1 MGLVSAPAVA
11 RLADREGADRRK
23 RGKMRADQPV
33 ASSPAHTQAGGANRR
48 HLGDHSAQGGH
59 QLVIEPAVPFRL
71 DLTAWA
77 LRRRAHNEVDRW
89 DGRAYSRVL
98 ALGDEVGMLSVE
110 QSGAPGA
117 PRLTITFAGQAL
129 DRGSEADLRHALD
142 RLLGLSV
149 DLSGFRTMAA
159 ADPVLHQLA
168 ARMRGFR
175 PPRFPTVF
183 EALLNAV
190 ACQQLSITVGVHLL
204 NRLAAAHG
212 PRLAGASDG
221 PRAFPGPNDL
231 SAVSPEELRRLGFSL
246 TKARTIIGAAQAIVD
261 GALDLEG
268 LERLDDQAAIE
279 QLTGLYGVG
288 RWSAEYVMLRGLGRL
303 HIFPGDDVGARNKL
317 ERFLAI
323 ESKLDY
329 EGVER
334 VLARWRP
341 YSGVV
346 YLHLLLDSLS
356 EAGLVQT

>member
-1 MGLVSAPAVA
+1 MPTGH
-11 RLADREGADRRK
+11 
-23 RGKMRADQPV
+23 
-33 ASSPAHTQAGGANRR
+33 SSPEHTEAGGRNRR
-48 HLGDHSAQGGH
+48 LVAERNTQRGR
-59 QLVIEPAVPFRL
+59 QLVTELAEPFRL
-71 DLTAWA
+71 DLTVWA
-77 LRRRAHNEVDRW
+77 LRRRAHNQVDRW
-89 DGRAYSRVL
+89 DGRGYSRVF
-98 ALGDEVGMLSVE
+98 ALGEEVGTLSVE
-110 QSGAPGA
+110 QSGAPDA
-117 PRLTITFAGQAL
+117 PRLTITFANRAL
-129 DRGSEADLRHALD
+129 DQSSESDVRHALD
-142 RLLGLSV
+142 RLLGLPV
-149 DLSGFRTMAA
+149 DLSGFKAVAA
-159 ADPVLHQLA
+159 SDPVLHQLA

-212 PRLAGASDG
+212 PPLAGVPDA
-221 PRAFPGPNDL
+221 PRAFPGPHDL
-231 SAVSPEELRRLGFSL
+231 AVVSPAELRRLGFSL

-268 LERLDDQAAIE
+268 LERVDDQAVVE

-317 ERFLAI
+317 ERFLEI

-329 EGVER
+329 EGVGR

-341 YSGVV
+341 YAGVI

-356 EAGLVQT
+356 EAGLVQA